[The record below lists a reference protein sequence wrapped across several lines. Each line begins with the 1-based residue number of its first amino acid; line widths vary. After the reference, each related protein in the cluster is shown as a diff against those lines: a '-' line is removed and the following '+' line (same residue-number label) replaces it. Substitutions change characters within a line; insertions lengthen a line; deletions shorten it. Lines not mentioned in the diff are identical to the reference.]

1 MESVKSYIL
10 KEFESKKLTQ
20 EETKKM
26 LTELMEKAAPET
38 VHEDIAIIGMA
49 CKFPDANNVDEY
61 WSNLKSGVNSIKEP
75 SKQRRD
81 QSVQYYKNKIFTKYM
96 LDMVISDD
104 TDLDDKFSKGGY
116 LNEIDKFDA
125 GFFRIPPREAKFME
139 PLQRLFL
146 ETAWEAIEDAGYGG
160 DKITGTKTGVFAG
173 RDHTAGSLYQYISEP
188 DQMHLTGSWA
198 GIMAS
203 RIQYI
208 FNLRGPS
215 LVVDTACSSG
225 LTATHMACR
234 SLQQGDCDMA
244 ISGGIHLTYLPS
256 IQGQKSSMDMVES
269 ADSNVRT
276 FDKSANGTVW
286 GEGVGILFLKK
297 LSKALADGDNI
308 HAVIKGSAINN
319 DGASNGI
326 TAPNAEAQEAV
337 IISAWEE
344 AKINPETISYIEAH
358 GTGTILGD
366 PIEIKGLTNAFRRYT
381 NKNQFC
387 GIGSVKTNF
396 GHLVAASGMA
406 SIIKVILSLK
416 NKMLPA
422 TINFEFPNPYIDF
435 CSCPVYVNNQLTK
448 WDTGDFP
455 RRAGV
460 SSFGFSGTNCHIVL
474 EEAPERPKK
483 KGLTISKDKPVY
495 ILALSA
501 RSEIVL
507 KDMVNKYIELII
519 KGGVTDLADICYTA
533 NTGRGHFTCRLA
545 LVLKDFEDFKE
556 KLLQV
561 SRTDFA
567 NLNRQ
572 GIYYNEH
579 KIVPESKKVKEARE
593 ITESHKWEISAEAKL
608 KIQELLKHRGDNTN
622 LCNDICKLYVEG
634 GNIDWDM
641 LYKGRQLNK
650 VSVPVYPLERIHFW
664 AEPKAMGRESQ
675 LLKEKSIEHP
685 LFDNLLADSFDRQI
699 FVTYFDNA
707 RHWELDEHRIN
718 GRSILPGTTYLEM
731 AREAGRAYYGNS
743 PVELRDLV
751 FVSPMLVNDGE
762 VKEVQTIV
770 INEKDY
776 LRFAVVSKQISE
788 EPDHQVWVTHSE
800 GKLFM
805 LEDNVNKAFDV
816 SQLKNECG
824 NGEKTI
830 RLSTTESP
838 IKFGTTWDNV
848 ERIYIGDNS
857 LLVKLEIDQSVSEA
871 ALRYSLHPALMDNAA
886 NMIMHGLGNDA
897 MYLPLSYHSMKLY
910 DRMPGKFYSYIT
922 KLNNSNNS
930 TETFSFDIW
939 LMDERGKVF
948 AEVNNYTIKMVRDAD
963 KSFQGIDKNAAS
975 YYDMGWIIES
985 LDKQAKKPEWKTA
998 LVFRDDAGAADVITA
1013 GLKGSILSEVIEV
1026 TFGSGYQKTGQSSYI
1041 ISGTEEDYLK
1051 LMTELKTRDIDKIVH
1066 LSTVSRSDTMNTPAF
1081 ERSCDDVQ
1089 NRGIY
1094 SLFYLTKALAANK
1107 YNNEISIDLLSENV
1121 EQVTEEDSLI
1131 NPDNAAFFG
1140 LGKVAAQENL
1150 KLKLKCIDFDQ
1161 ATALDCI
1168 INEVISECKA
1178 QRVAYRK
1185 GNRYIPEFSIAELNT
1200 SQEELNI
1207 KNEGVYVITGGAG
1220 GLGLEIARYI
1230 SEKGNTN
1237 IALINRSKLPDA
1249 EQWDDILERNGNER
1263 LCNKLRSIRNIQT
1276 SGSKVVCCKADI
1288 SNEEET
1294 KEALDSLRER
1304 FGHIN
1309 GIIHAAGVAGD
1320 GFLVIKDSDIFSR
1333 VMAPKINGTQI
1344 LDRLTIDDKMDFFV
1358 LFSSMASVTGGMG
1371 QGDYT
1376 AANTYLNSFAQRRN
1390 KAGKRTVSINWPG
1403 WKETGMT
1410 VDNNTTDD
1418 NFPFRALT
1426 TSKALNIFEDALRS
1440 GRCVIYTGELNIPY
1454 LSSVTDSLPVK
1465 LSGKIKTSINKYLLD
1480 KNKTKHQ
1487 AEVKDTNAQAAANSA
1502 AGNNS
1507 SNSLENKLA
1516 LIWGSVLGIKEIDV
1530 YDNFHDMGGDSIL
1543 ATQLL
1548 KEIDKEFPEVISIS
1562 DIFTYPSVS
1571 QLAGFISGKLGHGTD
1586 NSDNPDNLNNV
1597 VKEDVSFEMSRKVT
1611 TKVELLPVQRCFF
1624 ARNFNSMNHW
1634 NESVPIY
1641 MKDGID
1647 ENILRKVI
1655 LKVMRQ
1661 HDALRLVFRYE
1672 DGSYVQYLKSCD
1684 EIHEDLFVY
1693 HMSATEASREE
1704 MLMELNKLI
1713 SSMDLAEGPL
1723 IRFVLF
1729 KTDNGDYIYCTMHH
1743 LIIDGF
1749 SIHIIM
1755 KEIIT
1760 GYFQAISGND
1770 MGASEKSVSIVTW
1783 ADFINQ
1789 YAMSKEITHEI
1800 EYWDKID
1807 STPVDMLPKD
1817 FISEDQS
1824 LINNACEHLVLLD
1837 ETETDSFLKESCK
1850 LYKVNA
1856 ETILLTALGMAL
1868 DRWGSM
1874 DKVHLRLCGNG
1885 RDLPFSTFDL
1895 SGTVGWLSISY
1906 PFVLDT
1912 ARNLPVEDK
1921 VENVRKELSEIPNK
1935 GAGYDILR
1943 FITNP
1948 IKFPDKKYSVQPEIF
1963 FNYMGVYGMPD
1974 AEENDMI
1981 AAFKTV
1987 PEKSPYSDREYV
1999 FVIESSIWE
2008 GKLKIMVEY
2017 NAREYKKETI
2027 LALLMEC
2034 KKALADIVE
2043 AKGKGRQQL
2052 EQGGQYEAI

>member
-26 LTELMEKAAPET
+26 LTELMEKNTPET

-49 CKFPDANNVDEY
+49 CRFPDANNVDEY
-61 WSNLKSGVNSIKEP
+61 WSNLKSGINSIKEP

-81 QSVQYYKNKIFTKYM
+81 QSSQYYKNKIFTKYM
-96 LDMVISDD
+96 LDMVIPEE

-160 DKITGTKTGVFAG
+160 DKIVGTKTGVFAG

-208 FNLRGPS
+208 FNLHGPS

-308 HAVIKGSAINN
+308 HAVIKGSALNN

-406 SIIKVILSLK
+406 SVIKVVLSLK
-416 NKMLPA
+416 HKMLPA
-422 TINFEFPNPYIDF
+422 TINFELPNPYIDF

-448 WDTGDFP
+448 WDTGASP

-474 EEAPERPKK
+474 EEAPERPKN
-483 KGLTISKDKPVY
+483 KGFTISKDKPRH

-501 RSEIVL
+501 RSEMVL
-507 KDMVNKYIELII
+507 KNLVNKYIEFII
-519 KGGVTDLADICYTA
+519 KGGITDLADICYTA

-545 LVLKDFEDFKE
+545 FVLKDFEDFKE
-556 KLLQV
+556 KLLHV

-579 KIVPESKKVKEARE
+579 KIVPESKKVKEAWE
-593 ITESHKWEISAEAKL
+593 ITESHKWKISAEAKL
-608 KIQELLKHRGDNTN
+608 KIQELLEHKGDNTN
-622 LCNDICKLYVEG
+622 LCNETCKLYVEG
-634 GNIDWDM
+634 GSIDWDM
-641 LYKGRQLNK
+641 LYKGQQVNK
-650 VSVPVYPLERIHFW
+650 VSIPVYPLERIRFW
-664 AEPKAMGRESQ
+664 AEPKAMNGDSQ
-675 LLKEKSIEHP
+675 SVNEKSISHP

-699 FVTYFDNA
+699 FITYFDNT
-707 RHWELDEHRIN
+707 RHWELNEHRIN

-731 AREAGRAYYGNS
+731 AREAARAYYGNS

-776 LRFAVVSKQISE
+776 LRFAVVSKQNSE
-788 EPDHQVWVTHSE
+788 DPDHQVWVTHSE
-800 GKLFM
+800 GKIFM
-805 LEDNVNKAFDV
+805 LEEKANKDFDI

-830 RLSTTESP
+830 KLSTTESP

-857 LLVKLEIDQSVSEA
+857 LLVKLEIDQSLSEA

-886 NMIMHGLGNDA
+886 NMIMHGIGNDA
-897 MYLPLSYHSMKLY
+897 LYLPLSYHSMKLY
-910 DRMPGKFYSYIT
+910 DRMPGKIYSYIT

-930 TETFSFDIW
+930 VETFSFDIW
-939 LMDERGKVF
+939 LIDESGKVF
-948 AEVNNYTIKMVRDAD
+948 AEVNNYTIKMVRDAE
-963 KSFQGIDKNAAS
+963 KSFQDIDKNAAS
-975 YYDMGWIIES
+975 YYDMSWIVES
-985 LDKQAKKPEWKTA
+985 LDKQAKKPDWETA
-998 LVFRDDAGAADVITA
+998 LVFRDDTGASDVIIT

-1026 TFGSGYQKTGQSSYI
+1026 TFGSGYQKNSQSSYI

-1051 LMTELKTRDIDKIVH
+1051 LMAELKTRDINKIVH
-1066 LSTVSRSDTMNTPAF
+1066 LSTVSHSDTISAPAF

-1094 SLFYLTKALAANK
+1094 SLFYLSKALAANK
-1107 YNNEISIDLLSENV
+1107 YNNEISIDLLSKNA
-1121 EQVTEEDSLI
+1121 EQITEEDSLI
-1131 NPDNAAFFG
+1131 NPHNAAFFG
-1140 LGKVAAQENL
+1140 LGKVVAQENL
-1150 KLKLKCIDFDQ
+1150 KLKLKCIDFDD
-1161 ATALDCI
+1161 ATALDNI
-1168 INEVISECKA
+1168 INEVISDCKD
-1178 QRVAYRK
+1178 QKVAYRK

-1200 SQEELNI
+1200 SQTELNI

-1230 SEKGNTN
+1230 SEKGNVN
-1237 IALINRSKLPDA
+1237 LALINRSKLPDA
-1249 EQWDDILERNGNER
+1249 NLWDDILEKNSNIK
-1263 LCNKLRSIRNIQT
+1263 LCNKLRIIRNIEE
-1276 SGSKVVCCKADI
+1276 SGSKVVCCNADI

-1294 KEALDSLRER
+1294 KEALDSLRKR
-1304 FGHIN
+1304 FGRIN
-1309 GIIHAAGVAGD
+1309 GIIHAAGAAGD
-1320 GFLVIKDSDIFSR
+1320 GFLVIKDSDVFGR
-1333 VMAPKINGTQI
+1333 VIAPKINGTLI
-1344 LDRLTIDDKMDFFV
+1344 LDRLTIDDKLDFFV
-1358 LFSSMASVTGGMG
+1358 LFSSMTSVTGGVG

-1376 AANTYLNSFAQRRN
+1376 AANTYLNSFAQFRN
-1390 KAGKRTVSINWPG
+1390 KAGKRTISINWPG
-1403 WKETGMT
+1403 WKETGMA
-1410 VDNNTTDD
+1410 VDKNATDD
-1418 NFPFRALT
+1418 NFPFRSLT
-1426 TSKALNIFEDALRS
+1426 TSKALSIFEDALRS
-1440 GRCVIYTGELNIPY
+1440 DKPVVYTGELNIPY
-1454 LSSVTDSLPVK
+1454 LSSVADSLPIK
-1465 LSGKIKTSINKYLLD
+1465 LSGRIKTSINKYLLD
-1480 KNKTKHQ
+1480 KTKHQ
-1487 AEVKDTNAQAAANSA
+1487 AEVKNSNTQTVIN
-1502 AGNNS
+1502 GVVSNNS

-1530 YDNFHDMGGDSIL
+1530 YENFHDMGGDSIL

-1571 QLAGFISGKLGHGTD
+1571 QLAEFISGKLGHEADSLDKLD
-1586 NSDNPDNLNNV
+1586 NMDNLI
-1597 VKEDVSFEMSRKVT
+1597 KEDVKDEMSRKDT
-1611 TKVELLPVQRCFF
+1611 TKVGLLPVQRCFF
-1624 ARNFNSMNHW
+1624 SRNFNKMNHW
-1634 NESVPIY
+1634 NESIPIY

-1672 DGSYVQYLKSCD
+1672 DGRYVQYLKNCD
-1684 EIHEDLFVY
+1684 EIREDLFVY
-1693 HMSATEASREE
+1693 HMTATEASREA
-1704 MLMELNKLI
+1704 MLVELNKLI

-1723 IRFVLF
+1723 IRFALF
-1729 KTDNGDYIYCTMHH
+1729 KTDKGDYIYCTMHH

-1749 SIHIIM
+1749 SIHIII
-1755 KEIIT
+1755 KDIIT
-1760 GYFQAISGND
+1760 GYFQAISGHD
-1770 MGASEKSVSIVTW
+1770 VGASEKGVSIATW

-1789 YAMSKEITHEI
+1789 YAMSKEITREI

-1807 STPVDMLPKD
+1807 STPVNMLPKD
-1817 FISEDQS
+1817 FVSEDQS
-1824 LINNACEHLVLLD
+1824 LSNNADEHLVLLD
-1837 ETETDSFLKESCK
+1837 ETETDRFLKESCK

-1868 DRWGSM
+1868 DRWGGI
-1874 DKVHLRLCGNG
+1874 DRVHLRLCGNG

-1895 SGTVGWLSISY
+1895 SRTVGWLSISY

-1912 ARNLPVEDK
+1912 ARNLPIEGK
-1921 VENVRKELSEIPNK
+1921 VENVWKELSEIPNQ
-1935 GAGYDILR
+1935 GVGYDILR

-1974 AEENDMI
+1974 AEEDDMI
-1981 AAFKTV
+1981 SALKTV

-1999 FVIESSIWE
+1999 FVIEGSIWE
-2008 GKLKIMVEY
+2008 GKLKIKVEY

-2034 KKALADIVE
+2034 KKALIDIVE
-2043 AKGKGRQQL
+2043 AKGKDKQQL
-2052 EQGGQYEAI
+2052 GKGGNYEAI

>member
-20 EETKKM
+20 EEAKKM
-26 LTELMEKAAPET
+26 LMELMEKTAPET
-38 VHEDIAIIGMA
+38 AHEDIAIIGMA
-49 CKFPDANNVDEY
+49 CKFPDADNSEEY

-75 SKQRRD
+75 SRQRRD
-81 QSVQYYKNKIFTKYM
+81 QSSQYFKNKIFTKFM
-96 LDMVISDD
+96 LDMVIPEE

-116 LNEIDKFDA
+116 LKEIDKFDA

-173 RDHTAGSLYQYISEP
+173 RDHTSGSLYQYISEP

-225 LTATHMACR
+225 MTAIHMACR

-297 LSKALADGDNI
+297 LSKAIADGDNI

-406 SIIKVILSLK
+406 SIIKVVLSLK

-422 TINFEFPNPYIDF
+422 TINFELPNPYIDF
-435 CSCPVYVNNQLTK
+435 CSCPVYINNQLTK
-448 WDTGDFP
+448 WETGASP

-483 KGLTISKDKPVY
+483 KGFAIAKDKSGY

-507 KDMVNKYIELII
+507 KDLVNKYIEFII

-533 NTGRGHFTCRLA
+533 NTGRGHFACRLA
-545 LVLKDFEDFKE
+545 FVLKDFEDFKE

-561 SRTDFA
+561 SRTDFV

-579 KIVPESKKVKEARE
+579 KIVPESKKVRETRE
-593 ITESHKWEISAEAKL
+593 ITEGHKLEISAEAKL
-608 KIQELLKHRGDNTN
+608 KIQELLEHKGDSTK
-622 LCNDICKLYVEG
+622 LCNEICKLYVEG
-634 GNIDWDM
+634 GNIDWNM
-641 LYKGRQLNK
+641 LYKGQQVNK
-650 VSVPVYPLERIHFW
+650 VSIPVYPLERIHFW
-664 AEPKAMGRESQ
+664 AEPKASGRESQ
-675 LLKEKSIEHP
+675 LLKEKSIKHP

-699 FVTYFDNA
+699 FITYFDIT
-707 RHWELDEHRIN
+707 RHWELNEHRIN

-731 AREAGRAYYGNS
+731 AREAARAYYGNS

-762 VKEVQTIV
+762 IKEVQTIV

-776 LRFAVVSKQISE
+776 LRFAVVSKQNSE
-788 EPDHQVWVTHSE
+788 DPDYQVWATHSE
-800 GKLFM
+800 GKIFM
-805 LEDNVNKAFDV
+805 LEDNVNKVFDI
-816 SQLKNECG
+816 SQLKNKCG
-824 NGEKTI
+824 NEEKTI
-830 RLSTTESP
+830 KLSTIESP
-838 IKFGTTWDNV
+838 IKLGTTWDNI

-857 LLVKLEIDQSVSEA
+857 LLVKLEIEQSISEA

-886 NMIMHGLGNDA
+886 NVIMNGIWNDA

-922 KLNNSNNS
+922 KLNNSKNS

-939 LMDERGKVF
+939 LMDESGKVF
-948 AEVNNYTIKMVRDAD
+948 AEVNNYTIKLVRDTE
-963 KSFQGIDKNAAS
+963 KIFQGVDKNAVS
-975 YYDMGWIIES
+975 YYDISWIVEG
-985 LDKQAKKPEWKTA
+985 LDKQAEKSKWKTA
-998 LVFRDDAGAADVITA
+998 LVFRDAAGVSDVIIA

-1026 TFGSGYQKTGQSSYI
+1026 TFGSGYQKTSQNSYI

-1051 LMTELKTRDIDKIVH
+1051 LMAELKTRDIDKIVH
-1066 LSTVSRSDTMNTPAF
+1066 LSTISRSDAMSAPVF
-1081 ERSCDDVQ
+1081 ERSWEDVQ

-1107 YNNEISIDLLSENV
+1107 YNNKISINLLSENV
-1121 EQVTEEDSLI
+1121 EQVNDEDLLI
-1131 NPDNAAFFG
+1131 NPDSAAFFG
-1140 LGKVAAQENL
+1140 LGKVVAQENL

-1161 ATALDCI
+1161 ATALDSI
-1168 INEVISECKA
+1168 INEVLSECKE
-1178 QRVAYRK
+1178 QKVAYRK
-1185 GNRYIPEFSIAELNT
+1185 GKRYIPEFSTIELNT
-1200 SQEELNI
+1200 SQDELNL

-1230 SEKGNTN
+1230 SERGNVN

-1249 EQWDDILERNGNER
+1249 EQWDDILEKNGNEK
-1263 LCNKLRSIRNIQT
+1263 LCSKLRSIRNIQAA
-1276 SGSKVVCCKADI
+1276 GSKVVCCNADI

-1294 KEALDSLRER
+1294 KGALNSLRKR

-1309 GIIHAAGVAGD
+1309 GIIHGAGVAGD
-1320 GFLVIKDSDIFSR
+1320 GFLVIKDSDTFSR

-1344 LDRLTIDDKMDFFV
+1344 LDRLTIDDKLDFFV
-1358 LFSSMASVTGGMG
+1358 LFSSMASVTGGVG

-1376 AANTYLNSFAQRRN
+1376 AANTYLNSFAHYRN
-1390 KAGKRTVSINWPG
+1390 KAGKRTISINWPG
-1403 WKETGMT
+1403 WKETGMA
-1410 VDNNTTDD
+1410 VDKNATDY
-1418 NFPFRALT
+1418 NFPFRSLT
-1426 TSKALNIFEDALRS
+1426 TSKALRIFEDALRS
-1440 GRCVIYTGELNIPY
+1440 GKPVIYTGELNIPF
-1454 LSSVTDSLPVK
+1454 LSSVADSLPIK

-1480 KNKTKHQ
+1480 KNKTKHKADDKNTDIQ
-1487 AEVKDTNAQAAANSA
+1487 AVTQGAVV
-1502 AGNNS
+1502 NNS

-1516 LIWGSVLGIKEIDV
+1516 PIWGSVLGIKEIDV
-1530 YDNFHDMGGDSIL
+1530 YENFHDMGGDSIL

-1548 KEIDKEFPEVISIS
+1548 KEIDKEFPEMISIS

-1571 QLAGFISGKLGHGTD
+1571 QLAGFISGKLGHEA
-1586 NSDNPDNLNNV
+1586 DNPDNP
-1597 VKEDVSFEMSRKVT
+1597 VKEDVKFEISQKDI

-1624 ARNFNSMNHW
+1624 SRNFNRMNHW

-1655 LKVMRQ
+1655 LKVMRK
-1661 HDALRLVFRYE
+1661 HDALRLVFRHE
-1672 DGSYVQYLKSCD
+1672 DGSYVQYLKNCD

-1693 HMSATEASREE
+1693 HITATEASREA
-1704 MLMELNKLI
+1704 MLTELNKLI
-1713 SSMDLAEGPL
+1713 SSIDLAEGPL

-1749 SIHIIM
+1749 SIHIII
-1755 KEIIT
+1755 KDIIT
-1760 GYFQAISGND
+1760 GYFQAISGSDND
-1770 MGASEKSVSIVTW
+1770 ASEKSVSIVTW

-1789 YAMSKEITHEI
+1789 YAMSKEITREI

-1824 LINNACEHLVLLD
+1824 LANNADEHLILLD
-1837 ETETDSFLKESCK
+1837 ETETERFLRESCK
-1850 LYKVNA
+1850 LYRVNA

-1868 DRWGSM
+1868 ERWGGV
-1874 DKVHLRLCGNG
+1874 DRVHLRLCGNG

-1906 PFVLDT
+1906 PFVLGT
-1912 ARNLPVEDK
+1912 AGNLSVEDK
-1921 VENVRKELSEIPNK
+1921 VANVWRELSEIPNK
-1935 GAGYDILR
+1935 GVGYDILR

-1963 FNYMGVYGMPD
+1963 FNYMGVYGVPD
-1974 AEENDMI
+1974 AEEDDMI
-1981 AAFKTV
+1981 SAIKTV
-1987 PEKSPYSDREYV
+1987 PEKSPDSDREYV
-1999 FVIESSIWE
+1999 FVIEGSIWE
-2008 GKLKIMVEY
+2008 GKLRIKVEY

-2027 LALLMEC
+2027 LALLMAC

-2043 AKGKGRQQL
+2043 AKVKGDKQQL
-2052 EQGGQYEAI
+2052 GQGGHYEAI

>member
-1 MESVKSYIL
+1 MESVRSYIL
-10 KEFESKKLTQ
+10 KEFESKRLTQ

-26 LTELMEKAAPET
+26 LTEIVENSASET

-49 CKFPDANNVDEY
+49 CKFPGAENVEEY

-75 SKQRRD
+75 SKQRRE
-81 QSVQYYKNKIFTKYM
+81 QSSQYYRNKIFTKCM
-96 LDMVISDD
+96 LDMVIPED

-208 FNLRGPS
+208 FNLHGPS

-244 ISGGIHLTYLPS
+244 ISGGIHLIYLPA

-358 GTGTILGD
+358 GTGTVLGD

-406 SIIKVILSLK
+406 SIIKVVLSLK

-422 TINFEFPNPYIDF
+422 TINFGFPNPFINF

-448 WDTGDFP
+448 WDTTDSP

-460 SSFGFSGTNCHIVL
+460 NSFGFSGTNCHIVL
-474 EEAPERPKK
+474 EEAPERQKK
-483 KGLTISKDKPVY
+483 KSFAITKNKPGHILT
-495 ILALSA
+495 LSA
-501 RSEIVL
+501 RSENVL
-507 KDMVNKYIELII
+507 KDLVNKYIEFII
-519 KGGVTDLADICYTA
+519 KGGVTDLADICFTA
-533 NTGRGHFTCRLA
+533 NTGRGHFACRLA
-545 LVLKDFEDFKE
+545 FVLKDFEDFKE

-567 NLNRQ
+567 NLDKQ

-579 KIVPESKKVKEARE
+579 KIVPESKKVREARE
-593 ITESHKWEISAEAKL
+593 ITEKHKAEISAEAKL
-608 KIQELLKHRGDNTN
+608 KIQELMEHKGDITN
-622 LCNDICKLYVEG
+622 LCNEICKLYVEG
-634 GNIDWDM
+634 GNIEWDM
-641 LYKGRQLNK
+641 LYKGQQVNK
-650 VSVPVYPLERIHFW
+650 VSIPVYPLERVHYW
-664 AEPKAMGRESQ
+664 AEPKVFDGESQ
-675 LLKEKSIEHP
+675 LLKDKSIKHP

-699 FVTYFDNA
+699 FITYFDNTK
-707 RHWELDEHRIN
+707 HWELKEHRIN
-718 GRSILPGTTYLEM
+718 GRSVLPGTTYLEL
-731 AREAGRAYYGNS
+731 AREAARAYYGNS
-743 PVELRDLV
+743 PVELRDLL

-776 LRFAVVSKQISE
+776 LRFAVVSKQNSE
-788 EPDHQVWVTHSE
+788 DPDNKTWVTHSE
-800 GKLFM
+800 GKIFM
-805 LEDNVNKAFDV
+805 LQDSVNKVYDI
-816 SQLKNECG
+816 SELKKECS
-824 NGEKTI
+824 NGEKSI
-830 RLSTTESP
+830 KLSTIESP
-838 IKFGTTWDNV
+838 IKLGATWDNI
-848 ERIYIGDNS
+848 ERIYVGDNS
-857 LLVKLEIDQSVSEA
+857 VLVKLEIDPSLSEIALKYSV
-871 ALRYSLHPALMDNAA
+871 HPALMDNAA
-886 NMIMHGLGNDA
+886 NVVMNGIWKDA
-897 MYLPLSYHSMKLY
+897 VYLPLSYHSMKIY

-922 KLNNSNNS
+922 KLNNSSNS
-930 TETFSFDIW
+930 TETFSFDVL
-939 LMDERGKVF
+939 LMDESGNVF
-948 AEVNNYTIKMVRDAD
+948 AEIHNYTIKKVWDIE
-963 KSFQGIDKNAAS
+963 KSFQGIDKNAAT
-975 YYDMGWIIES
+975 YYDMNWIVES
-985 LDKQAKKPEWKTA
+985 LDKQVKKPKWKTA
-998 LVFRDDAGAADVITA
+998 LVFRDNTAASDVIIE
-1013 GLKGSILSEVIEV
+1013 GLKESILSGVIEV
-1026 TFGSGYQKTGQSSYI
+1026 TFGSGYQKNSQNSYI

-1051 LMTELKTRDIDKIVH
+1051 LTAELKTRDIDKIVH
-1066 LSTVSRSDTMNTPAF
+1066 LSAISRSDTMSTPAL
-1081 ERSCDDVQ
+1081 EISCDDVQ

-1107 YNNEISIDLLSENV
+1107 YNNEISINLLSKTA
-1121 EQVTEEDSLI
+1121 EQVSEEDSLI
-1131 NPDNAAFFG
+1131 NPDSASLFG
-1140 LGKVAAQENL
+1140 LGKVVAQENPR
-1150 KLKLKCIDFDQ
+1150 LKLKCIDFDE
-1161 ATALDCI
+1161 ATALESI
-1168 INEVISECKA
+1168 INEVISECKD

-1185 GNRYIPEFSIAELNT
+1185 GDRYIPEFSVVELNS
-1200 SQEELNI
+1200 SQELNI
-1207 KNEGVYVITGGAG
+1207 KNDGVYVITGGTG
-1220 GLGLEIARYI
+1220 GLGLEIAKNI
-1230 SEKGNTN
+1230 SEKGNVN
-1237 IALINRSKLPDA
+1237 IALINRSKLPDT
-1249 EQWDDILERNGNER
+1249 EQWDDLLEKNNNEK
-1263 LCNKLRSIRNIQT
+1263 LCNKLRAIKNIEA
-1276 SGSKVVCCKADI
+1276 SGSRVVCCKADI

-1294 KEALDSLRER
+1294 KEALNSLRMR

-1320 GFLVIKDSDIFSR
+1320 GFLVIKNSDIFSR
-1333 VMAPKINGTQI
+1333 VIAPKINGTQI
-1344 LDRLTIDDKMDFFV
+1344 LDRLTFDDKMDFFV
-1358 LFSSMASVTGGMG
+1358 LFSSMTSVTGGVG

-1376 AANTYLNSFAQRRN
+1376 AANAYLNSFAQFRN
-1390 KAGKRTVSINWPG
+1390 KSGKRTISINWPG
-1403 WKETGMT
+1403 WKETGMA
-1410 VDNNTTDD
+1410 VEKNASDD
-1418 NFPFRALT
+1418 NFSFRSLT
-1426 TSKALNIFEDALRS
+1426 NSKALSIFEDALK
-1440 GRCVIYTGELNIPY
+1440 CDKAVIYTGELNIPY
-1454 LSSVTDSLPVK
+1454 ISSVADSLPIK
-1465 LSGKIKTSINKYLLD
+1465 LSGKIKASINKYLLD
-1480 KNKTKHQ
+1480 KSKSKYE
-1487 AEVKDTNAQAAANSA
+1487 AEVKNTNTQAVKNGIAS
-1502 AGNNS
+1502 NNS

-1530 YDNFHDMGGDSIL
+1530 YENFHDMGGDSIL

-1571 QLAGFISGKLGHGTD
+1571 QLSEFISGKLGHEAI
-1586 NSDNPDNLNNV
+1586 NPENP
-1597 VKEDVSFEMSRKVT
+1597 VKEDTKFELSQKDT

-1624 ARNFNSMNHW
+1624 SKNFSNMNHW
-1634 NESVPIY
+1634 NESVPFFV
-1641 MKDGID
+1641 KDGVD
-1647 ENILRKVI
+1647 ENIMRKVI
-1655 LKVMRQ
+1655 LKVM
-1661 HDALRLVFRYE
+1661 HKYDSLRLVFKYE
-1672 DGSYVQYLKSCD
+1672 DGMYVQYLKSCD
-1684 EIHEDLFVY
+1684 EIHEDLLVY
-1693 HMSATEASREE
+1693 HMTATEAS
-1704 MLMELNKLI
+1704 MEVVLAKLNKLV
-1713 SSMDLAEGPL
+1713 SSIDLAEGPL
-1723 IRFVLF
+1723 IRFALF

-1743 LIIDGF
+1743 LVIDAL
-1749 SIHIIM
+1749 SVHIII
-1755 KEIIT
+1755 KDIIT

-1770 MGASEKSVSIVTW
+1770 ITSSEKSVSFITW
-1783 ADFINQ
+1783 ANFINQ
-1789 YAMSKEITHEI
+1789 YAMNNEITREI

-1807 STPVDMLPKD
+1807 STAVDMLPKD
-1817 FISEDQS
+1817 FISQDQS
-1824 LINNACEHLVLLD
+1824 LKNDTCEHLVLLD
-1837 ETETDSFLKESCK
+1837 KAETDRFLKESCK
-1850 LYKVNA
+1850 LYKVNT
-1856 ETILLTALGMAL
+1856 ETLLLTALGMAL
-1868 DRWGSM
+1868 DRWGSIG
-1874 DKVHLRLCGNG
+1874 KVHLRLCGNG
-1885 RDLPFSTFDL
+1885 RDLPFSPFDL
-1895 SGTVGWLSISY
+1895 SETVGWLSISY

-1912 ARNLPVEDK
+1912 ARNLPIEAK
-1921 VENVRKELSEIPNK
+1921 VASIWRELLEIPNK
-1935 GAGYDILR
+1935 GIGYDILR

-1963 FNYMGVYGMPD
+1963 FNYMGINGVPEIED
-1974 AEENDMI
+1974 NDMTY
-1981 AAFKTV
+1981 ALNSV
-1987 PEKSPYSDREYV
+1987 PEKSPESDREYV
-1999 FVIESSIWE
+1999 FVIEISIWE
-2008 GKLKIMVEY
+2008 GELKVKVEY
-2017 NAREYKKETI
+2017 NALEYKKETI

-2043 AKGKGRQQL
+2043 SKGNSRQL
-2052 EQGGQYEAI
+2052 GHGGEI